1 MKKLLAAIVFALALP
16 GAGDALAQDF
26 PSWSLSAICKDDFS
40 CPRFEQ
46 HARGQISGIWPT
58 LPPDARSTC
67 MAETEKVEQSY
78 RLLMDCLANEMQR
91 RVRLGQQQR

>member
-1 MKKLLAAIVFALALP
+1 MRKLLAVMAFALVAP
-16 GAGDALAQDF
+16 YSGSALAQDF
-26 PSWSLSAICKDDFS
+26 PNWSLRTICKGEIT

-67 MAETEKVEQSY
+67 LAETEKVEKSY
-78 RLLMDCLANEMQR
+78 RLLMDCLTNEMQR
-91 RVRLGQQQR
+91 RVRLGWQQR